1 MFTMTATN
9 VKVVFVSV
17 VGEWFLTGIDGNGR
31 RIYENYRNTD
41 LIRKIL
47 RNEMQSAIN
56 CN

>member
-17 VGEWFLTGIDGNGR
+17 VGEWFLTGIDGNCR
-31 RIYENYRNTD
+31 RIYENYKKTD

-47 RNEMQSAIN
+47 RDEMQ
-56 CN
+56 

>member
-17 VGEWFLTGIDGNGR
+17 VGEWFLTGIDENCR
-31 RIYENYRNTD
+31 RIYENYRTIN

-47 RNEMQSAIN
+47 RDKIQ
-56 CN
+56 